1 MNDAWIKKLAEI
13 NKRTGVEPGAP
24 VPVKNIMQAFTAAG
38 VSEDDQA
45 KILAGFMATVDV
57 KPTDAAPADAPAPAT
72 KPLTLAEIMQ
82 LINDPAKH
90 ADLVARW
97 KQLTPEQQAE
107 LKAQILALKPVD
119 AAKAPDVDTQKLVQP
134 ILTAIQTISS
144 IATGSLPKRTKM
156 LDVIAELNKV
166 IPSPALGMKDD
177 KGETYA
183 AKLTAV
189 LNQHVDKFGTTATPG
204 NKFVQLVNAS
214 IQQNKPVELP
224 QAALESALH
233 NLRRAAGIE

>member
-1 MNDAWIKKLAEI
+1 MALNWINMLGKI
-13 NKRTGVEPGAP
+13 NK
-24 VPVKNIMQAFTAAG
+24 AAG
-38 VSEDDQA
+38 IQPNSQIPVDHVLKAFAQAGMSDQEQTR
-45 KILAGFMATVDV
+45 ILASFLATHDV
-57 KPTDAAPADAPAPAT
+57 TPTSDTADLPVT
-72 KPLTLAEIMQ
+72 LTLAQIVQMIQ
-82 LINDPAKH
+82 DPNKH
-90 ADLVARW
+90 ADLVAQW

-107 LKAQILALKPVD
+107 LKTQIDALRPVS

-134 ILTAIQTISS
+134 ILTAIQNITT
-144 IATGSLPKRTKM
+144 IATGNLPKRTKM

-166 IPSPALGMKDD
+166 IPTPALGMKDD

-183 AKLTAV
+183 AKLTTV
-189 LNQHVDKFGTTATPG
+189 LNQHADNFGTTATPG

-233 NLRRAAGIE
+233 NLRRAAGME